1 MVKNTKQKRKSPV
14 RHRVKSHT
22 RKNVLVRPYVRG
34 HGNKNQKTFISKR
47 KIEQKQFSK
56 ILPVPMKDIK
66 ADQFLLVPH
75 GPSTD
80 GKDWREGLMQAT
92 SWSGVQRNVEILK
105 EKGYKSGKILAPF
118 SEQEGRDVGFRVISS
133 WGKQP
138 PKSKT
143 KGFQY
148 PVDKKILSDE
158 LKEHPRKKA
167 KLVWMSPE
175 TYLKQLVSPSSDF
188 KNADECPSHIGYNR
202 TVIDKYKHDIF
213 KLGEVKLPPLRL
225 FKSGKGENWFRKG
238 DRHRAKAA
246 YLATVKKVP
255 VVVIEPRRN

>member
-1 MVKNTKQKRKSPV
+1 MIKKKRKSPIRHKVNNHV
-14 RHRVKSHT
+14 RSGTRVNSY
-22 RKNVLVRPYVRG
+22 LRG
-34 HGNKNQKTFISKR
+34 QGTKKQNPFSQKR
-47 KIEQKQFSK
+47 KVEQKQFTK
-56 ILPVPMKDIK
+56 ILTIPMKDIK

-75 GPSTD
+75 GPSTY

-138 PKSKT
+138 PKPKT

-148 PVDKKILSDE
+148 PVDKKILADE
-158 LKEHPRKKA
+158 LKKHPRKIT

-175 TYLKQLVSPSSDF
+175 TYLKQLPSPDPSYT
-188 KNADECPSHIGYNR
+188 NAEECPSNEGYNR
-202 TVIDKYKHDIF
+202 QTIDKHKHDIF
-213 KLGEVKLPPLRL
+213 KLGKVKLPPLRL
-225 FKSGKGENWFRKG
+225 FKSSIGKNWFREG

-246 YLATVKKVP
+246 YLSTVKKVP
-255 VVVIEPRRN
+255 VVVIELRRN